1 MNENNNRNP
10 IPKAAKIVF
19 ATTIASILCIAI
31 GTKSQSTIIIGIGV
45 LLIVATFVIAT
56 IFTEKKPGGVKST
69 AKLDI
74 NQYGKYLPILADQRT
89 KQHPEVQRL
98 LQYTEVQRVFFDA
111 SSLASPATANDENV
125 RELLALFDEML
136 AQAAI
141 DGTVYG
147 AQSGIAPAAVDP
159 MQVIKQ
165 EQQKKNNTPRSKIGT
180 LLYFAGLAMFLLPFF
195 TVFFMAMS
203 SGTST
208 PALKTMS
215 FILTGCAPIGMI
227 LIVIGRLFKK

>member
-1 MNENNNRNP
+1 M
-10 IPKAAKIVF
+10 PKGAKIVF
-19 ATTIASILCIAI
+19 AATIASIICIAI
-31 GTKSQSTIIIGIGV
+31 GTTARSSIMIGFGMV
-45 LLIVATFVIAT
+45 LIVGTIVYAM
-56 IFTEKKPGGVKST
+56 IFTSRQNGGGIKA
-69 AKLDI
+69 AKLDMS
-74 NQYGKYLPILADQRT
+74 QYGKYLPILADQRT

-159 MQVIKQ
+159 MQVVKQ
-165 EQQKKNNTPRSKIGT
+165 EQQKKKNTPRSKIGT

-227 LIVIGRLFKK
+227 LIVISRIIKK